1 MTIIYLVRH
10 GETVA
15 NAAQTFQG
23 QQNSPL
29 NDNGVEQA
37 KIVAEGLQYTKF
49 DAVFSSDLDRAA
61 DTAKMIA
68 EKQDFIGEIV
78 LDQRFREADFG
89 EWETHTYQNVMET
102 WPDIAKAWLK
112 DSYNTR
118 PPRGET
124 LDEVVGRVAEG
135 LREIVEK
142 YPEGTALV
150 VCHGG
155 TIRGAVCSVLGVSAN
170 IFQKLSVDN
179 CSVTVIKMVEEKST
193 LRKFN
198 LTF

>member
-15 NAAQTFQG
+15 NAAQAFQG

-29 NDNGVEQA
+29 NDVGKAQADTVAKGLVE
-37 KIVAEGLQYTKF
+37 TKF

-61 DTAKMIA
+61 DTAAAIA
-68 EKQDFIGEIV
+68 KEQGFLGEIT
-78 LDQRFREADFG
+78 LDTRFREANFG
-89 EWETHTYQNVMET
+89 EWEGHTYENVMKT

-118 PPRGET
+118 PPGGET
-124 LDEVVGRVAEG
+124 LDEVVRRVNEG
-135 LREIVEK
+135 LTEISAK
-142 YPEGTALV
+142 YPQGTVLV

-155 TIRGAVCSVLGVSAN
+155 TIRGAICFALGVSAN
-170 IFQKLSVDN
+170 IFSKISIDN
-179 CSVTVIKMVEEKST
+179 CSVTVISLDEIKAK
-193 LRKFN
+193 LKKLN

>member
-15 NAAQTFQG
+15 NAAQAFQG

-29 NDNGVEQA
+29 NDVGKAQADTVAKGLVE
-37 KIVAEGLQYTKF
+37 TKF

-61 DTAKMIA
+61 DTAAAIA
-68 EKQDFIGEIV
+68 KEQGFLGEIT
-78 LDQRFREADFG
+78 LDTRFREANFG
-89 EWETHTYQNVMET
+89 EWEGHTYENVMKT

-118 PPRGET
+118 PPGGET
-124 LDEVVGRVAEG
+124 LDEVVRRVSDG
-135 LREIVEK
+135 LIEISAK
-142 YPEGTALV
+142 YPQGTVLV

-155 TIRGAVCSVLGVSAN
+155 TIRGAICFALGVSAN
-170 IFQKLSVDN
+170 IFSKISIDN
-179 CSVTVIKMVEEKST
+179 CSVTVISLDESRAKLKK
-193 LRKFN
+193 LN